1 MKFSVAGRVNIYSK
15 ETSAI
20 EKSRIIKMIVNTK
33 ELELK
38 KRLGLLIA
46 STITSVKNP
55 LIMGEEPFL

>member
-1 MKFSVAGRVNIYSK
+1 VAGRVNIYSK

-46 STITSVKNP
+46 STNTSVKNP